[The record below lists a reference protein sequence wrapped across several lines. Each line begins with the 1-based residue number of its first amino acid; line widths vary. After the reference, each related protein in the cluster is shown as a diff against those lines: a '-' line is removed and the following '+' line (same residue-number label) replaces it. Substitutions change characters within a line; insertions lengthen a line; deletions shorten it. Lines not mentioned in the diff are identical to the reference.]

1 MLQSMHAVA
10 ATLVA
15 ATATLLTHPAAAQ
28 DLTGKTIRIVVP
40 WAPGGNVDITARTIA
55 PGLAEALGAT
65 VIVENKPGAGGTL
78 GTAQV
83 AKAAP
88 DGLTLTLG
96 STSTITIGPSVY
108 KEAGYD
114 PLKHLVAIG
123 PIHNSSLVITA
134 ALKTPVKSYPEMVAH
149 AKAKNGQ
156 LAIGTPGIASTNHL
170 TMELLS
176 RMVGFKYVHIPYK
189 GAGPA
194 LNDLAAGQLEM
205 MIDQLPPSTPFIRDG
220 RIRAIAITS
229 LKRLPTLPDVPT
241 LDELGVKGF
250 QAATFTGLFA
260 PAGTPAPVIE
270 MLSAALARTLA
281 LPKVQQ
287 RFTGLGVEM
296 ITMDRTA
303 FAAFV
308 REDFQR
314 WAKIVKD
321 AGITTE

>member
-1 MLQSMHAVA
+1 MRINCRAAAAFVGCAMLSV
-10 ATLVA
+10 VCG
-15 ATATLLTHPAAAQ
+15 PAAAQ
-28 DLTGKTIRIVVP
+28 DLKGKTIRIVVP
-40 WAPGGNVDITARTIA
+40 WAPGGNVDITARTIS

-83 AKAAP
+83 TKAAP

-108 KEAGYD
+108 KDAGYD

-123 PIHNSSLVITA
+123 PIHNSPMVITA
-134 ALKTPVKSYPEMVAH
+134 ALKTPVKSFAEMVAY

-156 LAIGTPGIASTNHL
+156 LPVGTPGIASTNHL

-176 RMVGFKYVHIPYK
+176 RQVGFEYVHIPYK

-205 MIDQLPPSTPFIRDG
+205 MIDQLPPSTPFIKDG
-220 RIRAIAITS
+220 RIRAIAITA
-229 LKRLPTLPDVPT
+229 LKRVPTLPDVPT

-260 PAGTPAPVIE
+260 PAGTPAPVVE
-270 MLSAALARTLA
+270 KLSAALTRTLA
-281 LPKVQQ
+281 SATVQQ
-287 RFTGLGVEM
+287 RFGGLGVD
-296 ITMDRTA
+296 IIAMDRTA

-308 REDFQR
+308 REDFER
-314 WAKIVKD
+314 WARIVKD
-321 AGITTE
+321 AGITAE